1 MDDRIEPGYMVFVAD
16 GEMGVAAVR
25 EVRDDELVINIQ
37 NGGDFTI
44 PRSAVRDVHEEKVVL
59 DLQALSAEVCEAL
72 NHVHDDE
79 YRRYRTVDPEAGT
92 PKAVD

>member
-25 EVRDDELVINIQ
+25 EVSDNELVINIQ

-44 PRSAVRDVHEEKVVL
+44 PRTAVRDVHEQKVVL
-59 DLQALSAEVCEAL
+59 DLQALSPEVCEAL
-72 NHVHDDE
+72 GQVHDDE